1 MLHWLALALTFTA
14 ALFWILN
21 AIDVALGARKLPNIR
36 DIAPLDD
43 ADCPPVSILFAARD
57 EEEKL
62 PAALATFLA
71 LDYPRYEV
79 IAADDRSED
88 RTAEILR
95 AAAEKDARLKYVR
108 IDSLPAGWLG
118 KPYAMQQAFEHSSGG
133 EWIVFTDADVHFSP
147 NLLRGAV
154 AMAKREGWDHLTL
167 LSSVEMHTIGER
179 IALTFFGMG
188 FLMGIRP
195 WRANDSK
202 SKGYAGIGAFQV
214 LRRSAYE
221 AIGTHRRLAM
231 EVVDD
236 MKLGKLVKEG
246 GFRSGVAKAWKE
258 VRVRWHAGLGSLIRG
273 TTKNFFASSGYN
285 LGMVSFQLVMML
297 ATCVAPWVAL
307 PFLRGWALAF
317 DAIAV
322 GMMFA
327 IHAGVC
333 IEVGASP
340 IYALT
345 EPIGALIFCWMLTRS
360 TIVTLWNGGVT
371 WRGTFYALEELR
383 RGVV

>member
-1 MLHWLALALTFTA
+1 MHWIALALTFTA

-21 AIDVALGARKLPNIR
+21 AIDVARGSQKIPAIR

-43 ADCPPVSILFAARD
+43 TDCPSVSILFAARD
-57 EEEKL
+57 EQEKL
-62 PAALATFLA
+62 PGALQTFLA
-71 LDYPRYEV
+71 QDYPGYEV

-88 RTAEILR
+88 RTSEILR
-95 AAAEKDARLKYVR
+95 AAAERDARLKYVR

-118 KPYAMQQAFEHSSGG
+118 KPHAMQQAFERSSG

-147 NLLRGAV
+147 DLLRRSV
-154 AMAKREGWDHLTL
+154 VMAKREGWDHLTL
-167 LSSVEMHTIGER
+167 LSSVEMHTVGEK

-188 FLMGIRP
+188 FLMGARP
-195 WRANDSK
+195 WRANNSR
-202 SKGYAGIGAFQV
+202 SNGYVGIGAFQL

-246 GFRSGVAKAWKE
+246 RFRSGVAKAWKE
-258 VRVRWHAGLGSLIRG
+258 VRVRWHAGVGNLIRG

-285 LGMVSFQLVMML
+285 LGVVCFQLVAML
-297 ATCVAPWVAL
+297 ATFVAPWVAL
-307 PFLRGWALAF
+307 PFLRGWALIF

-322 GMMFA
+322 AMMLA
-327 IHAGVC
+327 IHSGVC

-340 IYALT
+340 VYALT
-345 EPIGALIFCWMLTRS
+345 EPIGALIFCWMLARS
-360 TIVTLWNGGVT
+360 TIVTLWNGGIE
-371 WRGTFYALEELR
+371 WRGTFYPLEELR
-383 RGVV
+383 KGLV

>member
-1 MLHWLALALTFTA
+1 MHWLALALTFTA

-21 AIDVALGARKLPNIR
+21 AIDVARGSRKIPAIR

-43 ADCPPVSILFAARD
+43 SDCPPVSILFAARD

-95 AAAEKDARLKYVR
+95 AAAEKNARLKYVR
-108 IDSLPAGWLG
+108 IDSLPEGWLG
-118 KPYAMQQAFEHSSGG
+118 KPYAMQRAFERSSG

-147 NLLRGAV
+147 DLLRRAV
-154 AMAKREGWDHLTL
+154 AITKREGWDHLTL
-167 LSSVEMHTIGER
+167 LSGVEMNTIGEK

-188 FLMGIRP
+188 FLMGVRP
-195 WRANDSK
+195 WRANDSR
-202 SKGYAGIGAFQV
+202 SKGYAGVGAFQL

-221 AIGTHRRLAM
+221 AIGAHRRLAM

-246 GFRSGVAKAWKE
+246 GFRSGVAKAWTE
-258 VRVRWHAGLGSLIRG
+258 VRVRWHAGLGNIVRG
-273 TTKNFFASSGYN
+273 TTKNFFASSGYK
-285 LGMVSFQLVMML
+285 LWIVCFQLVMML

-307 PFLRGWALAF
+307 PFLRGWAWIF
-317 DAIAV
+317 DAMAV
-322 GMMFA
+322 GMMIA

-333 IEVGASP
+333 VEVGASP
-340 IYALT
+340 VYALT
-345 EPIGALIFCWMLTRS
+345 EPIGAVIFCWMLARS
-360 TIVTLWNGGVT
+360 TIVTLWNGGIE
-371 WRGTFYALEELR
+371 WRGTFYPLEELR
-383 RGVV
+383 SGVV

>member
-1 MLHWLALALTFTA
+1 MHSLALALTFAA

-21 AIDVALGARKLPNIR
+21 TVDLARGARKLPAIR

-43 ADCPPVSILFAARD
+43 ADCPSLSILFAARD

-62 PAALATFLA
+62 PGALQTFLA

-88 RTAEILR
+88 RTAEILK
-95 AAAEKDARLKYVR
+95 ASAQNDSRLKYVR
-108 IDSLPAGWLG
+108 INSLPAGWLG
-118 KPYAMQQAFEHSSGG
+118 KPYAMRQAYERSSG
-133 EWIVFTDADVHFSP
+133 EWLVFTDADVHFSRD
-147 NLLRGAV
+147 LLRRSLAL
-154 AMAKREGWDHLTL
+154 AKREGWDHLTL
-167 LSSVEMHTIGER
+167 LSGAEMHTVGET

-188 FLMGIRP
+188 FVMGVRP
-195 WRANDSK
+195 WRTNDPR
-202 SKGYAGIGAFQV
+202 SKGYTGVGAFQ
-214 LRRSAYE
+214 LMRRSTYE

-236 MKLGKLVKEG
+236 MKLGKLVKEA

-258 VRVRWHAGLGSLIRG
+258 VRVRWHAGVRNIIRG
-273 TTKNFFASSGYN
+273 TTKNFFAAAGYN
-285 LGMVSFQLVMML
+285 LGFMCLQLAMTFAM
-297 ATCVAPWVAL
+297 CVLPWLAL
-307 PFLRGWALAF
+307 PFLRGWALIF

-322 GMMFA
+322 AVMIA
-327 IHAGVC
+327 VHAGVC

-340 IYALT
+340 IYAVT
-345 EPIGALIFCWMLTRS
+345 EPIGALIFCWMLARS
-360 TIVTLWNGGVT
+360 TIVTLRQGGIV
-371 WRGTFYALEELR
+371 WRGTFYPLRELK

>member
-1 MLHWLALALTFTA
+1 MHWLALVLPFAA

-21 AIDVALGARKLPNIR
+21 AIDVARGSRKLPAIR
-36 DIAPLDD
+36 DIAPLADV
-43 ADCPPVSILFAARD
+43 DCPPVSILFAARD

-62 PAALATFLA
+62 PGAMATFLA

-88 RTAEILR
+88 RTSEILR

-108 IDSLPAGWLG
+108 IDALPAGWLG
-118 KPYAMQQAFEHSSGG
+118 KPYAMQQAFERSSG
-133 EWIVFTDADVHFSP
+133 EWLVFTDADVHFSP
-147 NLLRGAV
+147 DLLRRAV

-167 LSSVEMHTIGER
+167 LGGVEMHTVGER

-188 FLMGIRP
+188 FLMGVRP
-195 WRANDSK
+195 WRANDAR
-202 SKGYAGIGAFQV
+202 SKGYAGVGAFQL

-258 VRVRWHAGLGSLIRG
+258 VRVRWHTGLGNLIRG
-273 TTKNFFASSGYN
+273 TTKNFFASSGYSV
-285 LGMVSFQLVMML
+285 GVVCFQLVMML

-307 PFLRGWALAF
+307 PFLRGWAVIF

-322 GMMFA
+322 GMMIA

-340 IYALT
+340 GFALT
-345 EPIGALIFCWMLTRS
+345 EPVGAVIFCWMLARS
-360 TIVTLWNGGVT
+360 TIVTLWNGGIW

>member
-1 MLHWLALALTFTA
+1 MHWLALALTFTA

-21 AIDVALGARKLPNIR
+21 AIDVARGSRKLPAIR
-36 DIAPLDD
+36 DIAPLGD
-43 ADCPPVSILFAARD
+43 AGCPPVSVLFAARD

-88 RTAEILR
+88 RTSEILK

-108 IDSLPAGWLG
+108 IDALPTGWLG
-118 KPYAMQQAFEHSSGG
+118 KPYAMQQAFERSSG

-147 NLLRGAV
+147 DLLRRSV
-154 AMAKREGWDHLTL
+154 ALAKREGWDHLTVL
-167 LSSVEMHTIGER
+167 GSVEMHTVGER

-188 FLMGIRP
+188 FLMGVRP
-195 WRANDSK
+195 WRANDSR
-202 SKGYAGIGAFQV
+202 SKGYAGVGAFQL

-221 AIGTHRRLAM
+221 AIGTHWRLAM

-246 GFRSGVAKAWKE
+246 GFRSGVAKAWTE
-258 VRVRWHAGLGSLIRG
+258 VRVRWHAGVGNIIRG

-285 LGMVSFQLVMML
+285 LAVVSFQLVMML
-297 ATCVAPWVAL
+297 AACVAPWVAL
-307 PFLRGWALAF
+307 PFLRGSALIF

-322 GMMFA
+322 GMMIA

-340 IYALT
+340 VYALT
-345 EPIGALIFCWMLTRS
+345 EPVGALIFCWMLARS
-360 TIVTLWNGGVT
+360 TIVTLWNGGIW
-371 WRGTFYALEELR
+371 WRGTFYPLEELR

>member
-1 MLHWLALALTFTA
+1 LHWLALALTFTA

-21 AIDVALGARKLPNIR
+21 AIDVALGSRKIPALR

-79 IAADDRSED
+79 IAADDRSGD
-88 RTAEILR
+88 RTSEILR
-95 AAAEKDARLKYVR
+95 AAAEKDVRLKYVR
-108 IDSLPAGWLG
+108 INSLPAGWLG
-118 KPYAMQQAFEHSSGG
+118 KPYAMLKAFEQSSR

-147 NLLRGAV
+147 DVLRRAM

-167 LSSVEMHTIGER
+167 LSSVEMHTIGEKVL
-179 IALTFFGMG
+179 LTFFGMG

-202 SKGYAGIGAFQV
+202 SKGYTGIGAFQ
-214 LRRSAYE
+214 LLQRSAYE
-221 AIGTHRRLAM
+221 TIGTHRRLAM

-236 MKLGKLVKEG
+236 MKLGKLVKEA
-246 GFRSGVAKAWKE
+246 GFRSGCGVAQDLVA
-258 VRVRWHAGLGSLIRG
+258 VRWHAGLGNLVRG
-273 TTKNFFASSGYN
+273 VTKNFFAGAGYD
-285 LGMVSFQLVMML
+285 LKIVTAQLAGLVIMDM
-297 ATCVAPWVAL
+297 L
-307 PFLRGWALAF
+307 PFASVVFGHGWIRALS
-317 DAIAV
+317 AIAV
-322 GMMFA
+322 LIALGF
-327 IHAGVC
+327 HAGVAW
-333 IEVGASP
+333 VMRVSP
-340 IYALT
+340 LYALT
-345 EPIGALIFCWMLTRS
+345 HPLGAALFFYMLLRS
-360 TIVTLWNGGVT
+360 TVVTLWQGGIV
-371 WRGTFYALEELR
+371 WRDTFYPLDDLR

>member
-1 MLHWLALALTFTA
+1 LHWLALALTFTA
-14 ALFWILN
+14 AFFWILN
-21 AIDVALGARKLPNIR
+21 AIDVALGSRKIPALR

-71 LDYPRYEV
+71 LDYPRCEV

-88 RTAEILR
+88 RTSEILR
-95 AAAEKDARLKYVR
+95 AAAEKDVRLKYVR

-118 KPYAMQQAFEHSSGG
+118 KPYAMQKAFEQSSG

-147 NLLRGAV
+147 DVLRRAV

-167 LSSVEMHTIGER
+167 LSSVEMHTIGEKVL
-179 IALTFFGMG
+179 LTFFGMG

-202 SKGYAGIGAFQV
+202 SKGYTGIGAFQL

-236 MKLGKLVKEG
+236 MKLGKLVKAG
-246 GFRSGVAKAWKE
+246 GFRSGVAKGWKE
-258 VRVRWHAGLGSLIRG
+258 VRVRWHAGLGNLIRG

-285 LGMVSFQLVMML
+285 LGVVSFQLVMML

-307 PFLRGWALAF
+307 PFLRGWALLF

-322 GMMFA
+322 AMMIA
-327 IHAGVC
+327 IHTGVC
-333 IEVGASP
+333 IEVRASP
-340 IYALT
+340 VYALT
-345 EPIGALIFCWMLTRS
+345 EPIGALIFCWMLARS
-360 TIVTLWNGGVT
+360 TIVTLWNGGIE
-371 WRGTFYALEELR
+371 WRGTFYRLEELR

>member
-1 MLHWLALALTFTA
+1 MHWLALVLTFA
-14 ALFWILN
+14 AASFWILN
-21 AIDVALGARKLPNIR
+21 AIDVAQGSRKLPAIR

-79 IAADDRSED
+79 IASDDRSED
-88 RTAEILR
+88 STAEILR

-118 KPYAMQQAFEHSSGG
+118 KPHAMQQAFERSSG

-147 NLLRGAV
+147 DLLRRSV
-154 AMAKREGWDHLTL
+154 ALAKREGLDHLTL

-188 FLMGIRP
+188 FLMGVRP

-202 SKGYAGIGAFQV
+202 SKGYTGIGAFQL
-214 LRRSAYE
+214 LRRSTYE

-236 MKLGKLVKEG
+236 VKMGKLVKEAG
-246 GFRSGVAKAWKE
+246 CSSGIAKAGNL
-258 VRVRWHAGLGSLIRG
+258 VSVYWHAGVRNIIRG
-273 TTKNFFASSGYN
+273 TTKNFFATTGFSVPMVCIQM
-285 LGMVSFQLVMML
+285 LGVLSLSVL
-297 ATCVAPWVAL
+297 PWVAL
-307 PFLRGWALAF
+307 PFVHGWARVFAG
-317 DAIAV
+317 IAV
-322 GMMFA
+322 GLA
-327 IHAGVC
+327 ICAEGGVA
-333 IEVGASP
+333 IENGVSP
-340 IYALT
+340 LYALT
-345 EPIGALIFCWMLTRS
+345 HPIGALIFGWMLTRS
-360 TIVTLWNGGVT
+360 TIVTLWRGGIT
-371 WRGTFYALEELR
+371 WRGTFYPLKELK
-383 RGVV
+383 RGMV

>member
-1 MLHWLALALTFTA
+1 MHWLALALTFTA
-14 ALFWILN
+14 ALFWVLN
-21 AIDVALGARKLPNIR
+21 AIDVALGARKLRAIR

-43 ADCPPVSILFAARD
+43 ADCPLVSILFAARD

-88 RTAEILR
+88 RTPEILR
-95 AAAEKDARLKYVR
+95 AATEKDARLKNVR
-108 IDSLPAGWLG
+108 IDSLPPGWLG
-118 KPYAMQQAFEHSSGG
+118 KPYAMQQAFERSSG
-133 EWIVFTDADVHFSP
+133 EWIVFTDADVHFSRD
-147 NLLRGAV
+147 LLRRSM
-154 AMAKREGWDHLTL
+154 AMAKRESWDHLTL
-167 LSSVEMHTIGER
+167 LSGVEMHSIGEK

-188 FLMGIRP
+188 FLMGVRP
-195 WRANDSK
+195 WRANDAR
-202 SKGYAGIGAFQV
+202 SKGYMGVGAFQL

-236 MKLGKLVKEG
+236 MKLGKLVKEAR
-246 GFRSGVAKAWKE
+246 FRSGVAKGWKE
-258 VRVRWHAGLGSLIRG
+258 VRVRWHAGVGNLIRG
-273 TTKNFFASSGYN
+273 TTKNFFASSGYS
-285 LGMVSFQLVMML
+285 LGFVCFQLVMML

-307 PFLRGWALAF
+307 PFLRGWALIF

-322 GMMFA
+322 GVMIA

-340 IYALT
+340 VYALT
-345 EPIGALIFCWMLTRS
+345 EPVGAMIFCWMLARS
-360 TIVTLWNGGVT
+360 TIVTLWNGGIE
-371 WRGTFYALEELR
+371 WRGTFYRLEELR

>member
-1 MLHWLALALTFTA
+1 MQVWLIVMTGIIG
-14 ALFWILN
+14 LFWVLN
-21 AIDVALGARKLPNIR
+21 AIDVALGARKIPALR

-95 AAAEKDARLKYVR
+95 AAAEKNARLKYVR

-118 KPYAMQQAFEHSSGG
+118 KPYAMQQAFERSSG

-147 NLLRGAV
+147 DVLRRAL
-154 AMAKREGWDHLTL
+154 AMAKRESWDHLTL
-167 LSSVEMHTIGER
+167 LSSVEMHTVGEK

-188 FLMGIRP
+188 FLMGVRP
-195 WRANDSK
+195 WRAKNPR
-202 SKGYAGIGAFQV
+202 SKGYMGVGAFQ
-214 LRRSAYE
+214 LIRRSTYE

-246 GFRSGVAKAWKE
+246 AFRSGVAKGWKE
-258 VRVRWHAGLGSLIRG
+258 VRVRWHTGLGNIIRG
-273 TTKNFFASSGYN
+273 TTKNFFASSGYSV
-285 LGMVSFQLVMML
+285 GPVCFQLVMML
-297 ATCVAPWVAL
+297 AACVAPWVAL
-307 PFLRGWALAF
+307 PFLRGWALIF
-317 DAIAV
+317 DAVAV
-322 GMMFA
+322 GMMIA

-333 IEVGASP
+333 IEVGVSP
-340 IYALT
+340 VYALT
-345 EPIGALIFCWMLTRS
+345 EPVGAVIFCWMLARS
-360 TIVTLWNGGVT
+360 MIVTLWNGGIE
-371 WRGTFYALEELR
+371 WRGTFYRLEELR

>member
-1 MLHWLALALTFTA
+1 LHWLALALTFAA

-21 AIDVALGARKLPNIR
+21 AIDVARGSRKLPAIR

-43 ADCPPVSILFAARD
+43 ADCPWVSILFAARD

-62 PAALATFLA
+62 PGALKTFLA

-88 RTAEILR
+88 GTAEILR
-95 AAAEKDARLKYVR
+95 AAAERDPRLKYTR

-118 KPYAMQQAFEHSSGG
+118 KPYAMQQAFEQSSG

-147 NLLRGAV
+147 DVLRRS
-154 AMAKREGWDHLTL
+154 MALANREGWDHLTL
-167 LSSVEMHTIGER
+167 LSGVEMHTIGER
-179 IALTFFGMG
+179 IVLTFFGMA

-195 WRANDSK
+195 WRANDSR
-202 SKGYAGIGAFQV
+202 SKGYAGVGAFQ
-214 LRRSAYE
+214 LMQRSAYE

-236 MKLGKLVKEG
+236 MKLGKLVKEAR
-246 GFRSGVAKAWKE
+246 FRSGVAKAWKE
-258 VRVRWHAGLGSLIRG
+258 VRVRWHAGVGNLIRG
-273 TTKNFFASSGYN
+273 TTKNFFASSGYSVG
-285 LGMVSFQLVMML
+285 LVCLQLVMML
-297 ATCVAPWVAL
+297 VTCVAPWVAL
-307 PFLRGWALAF
+307 PFLRGWALIF

-322 GMMFA
+322 AMMIA

-333 IEVGASP
+333 VEVGASP
-340 IYALT
+340 VYALT
-345 EPIGALIFCWMLTRS
+345 EPIGAVIFCWMLARS
-360 TIVTLWNGGVT
+360 TIVTLWNGGIE
-371 WRGTFYALEELR
+371 WRETFYALEELR

>member
-1 MLHWLALALTFTA
+1 MLHWLALALTFTV

-21 AIDVALGARKLPNIR
+21 AIDVALGARKLPDIR

-95 AAAEKDARLKYVR
+95 AAAEKDPRLKYVR

-118 KPYAMQQAFEHSSGG
+118 KPYAMQQAFEQSSGG

-147 NLLRGAV
+147 DLLRGAV

-167 LSSVEMHTIGER
+167 LSSVEMHTVGER

-214 LRRSAYE
+214 LRRRAYE

-307 PFLRGWALAF
+307 PFMRGWALTY

-322 GMMFA
+322 GMMIA

-345 EPIGALIFCWMLTRS
+345 EPIGALIFCWMLARS
-360 TIVTLWNGGVT
+360 TVVTLRQGGII